1 MGTKSEKEAKL
12 KKPYVKPK
20 VVRVEL
26 TPEEVVL
33 GACKSGGG
41 AGPGPRCRL
50 CGARLGS

>member
-50 CGARLGS
+50 CGGRLGS